1 MTAFG
6 DDSGPEPKLRRIGL
20 KEVLQSVV
28 GFSLAISLLAFG
40 MPRIVGTTWAE
51 IGGQLTMV
59 GFDKALIMLVLM
71 LLGLY
76 SYTFTLIGSLPGL
89 THVRALM
96 VNAAGSMVSNILP
109 AGGAV
114 GVALSYVM
122 YRSWGFTRS
131 NISTSLVVTG
141 IWNILARVAL
151 PVLGVSIV
159 IWGPVEAPRLVI
171 IASLIAGGVG
181 SAIMVIFG
189 LAIFSDRVSHWIG
202 HGLTRLARPFSK
214 KVRGGV
220 DVDHLIQ
227 DQRARM
233 STVVKKHSLKM
244 TLGLAGMFGFF
255 FVLYWVA
262 ARSVGLD
269 LPVYMLFA
277 AYAFR
282 QFLTVVAITPGG
294 LGITEVG
301 TAGVLVAFGG
311 DPGAA
316 SAAALLY
323 AFFTHLLEVPLGLTA
338 WLAWSFGPR
347 QKTPAKGQLEANI
360 AHGGEDIEQ
369 AAEEATTRA
378 EVASDDAASGDVSSE
393 ASRPTHRPLD

>member
-151 PVLGVSIV
+151 PVLGTAIV

-181 SAIMVIFG
+181 SAIMVLFG

-214 KVRGGV
+214 KVRGGA

-262 ARSVGLD
+262 ARSVGLE

-338 WLAWSFGPR
+338 WLAWSFGPQ
-347 QKTPAKGQLEANI
+347 QKTPAKGQLKANI
-360 AHGGEDIEQ
+360 ANGDEDIEQ
-369 AAEEATTRA
+369 VAEDATARA
-378 EVASDDAASGDVSSE
+378 ELASDDAASGAVSSE
-393 ASRPTHRPLD
+393 SSRPTDRPPD